1 MHFQLFAM
9 MNKSRA
15 IIILFCCA
23 AYFAGAQNLV
33 SNGSFETKSYCPSN
47 FNQQSLNTIAGWWQ
61 ATDGTPDYFHT
72 CSDKVGVPNNVFGQQ
87 AAKDGEG
94 YTGLVT
100 FSVGNKRNYREYLQT
115 KLSRPLVSGEMV
127 CIEMYVS
134 AADYCNYVTDG
145 IGILLS
151 EKKAESNLQTELA
164 FSATM
169 SNPRLNMLDESNA
182 WQLLSDIYIAKGG
195 EEYLTIGNFKAD
207 KELKVIR
214 RTEDMSDKGYGT
226 WSYMYIDD
234 VKVRPVQR
242 KLECSCENEYLA
254 SIAVDPPL
262 ELSEYKKIQLD
273 AILFDF
279 DADMLTDEALNQL
292 EEVFILLKKNRA
304 MYMEISGHTDVVGP
318 DGYNLSLSKR
328 RAQRVIDHLVS
339 KGIDASRLQL
349 TFFGK
354 EQPIANNET
363 DEGRHQNRR
372 VEFQIL
378 EKKFELI
385 Q

>member
-1 MHFQLFAM
+1 MLLFVLMRLTSGLFAVCM
-9 MNKSRA
+9 IASVLTA
-15 IIILFCCA
+15 
-23 AYFAGAQNLV
+23 AQNLV
-33 SNGSFETKSYCPSN
+33 LNGSFETKSYCPSN

-61 ATDGTPDYFHT
+61 ATDGTPDYFNS

-87 AAKDGEG
+87 GAKDGEG

-115 KLSRPLVSGEMV
+115 KLTRALQPGELVCV
-127 CIEMYVS
+127 EMYVS

-151 EKKAESNLQTELA
+151 EKKVESNLQTELA
-164 FSATM
+164 YQASM
-169 SNPRLNMLDESNA
+169 SNPRLNMLDESSQ
-182 WQLLSDIYIAKGG
+182 WQLLSDVFVAKGG

-234 VKVRPVQR
+234 VKVRPIQR

-262 ELSEYKKIQLD
+262 ELNEYKKIKLD

-279 DADMLTDEALNQL
+279 DADVLTDEAMLQL

-318 DGYNLSLSKR
+318 DGYNLGLSKR
-328 RAQRVIDHLVS
+328 RAQRVIDHLTT
-339 KGIDASRLQL
+339 KGIDPSRLQL

>member
-1 MHFQLFAM
+1 MRRVVAGLWLLISAM
-9 MNKSRA
+9 TMV
-15 IIILFCCA
+15 
-23 AYFAGAQNLV
+23 GQNLV
-33 SNGSFETKSYCPSN
+33 LNGSFETKSYCPSN
-47 FNQQSLNTIAGWWQ
+47 YNQQSLNTIAGWWQ
-61 ATDGTPDYFHT
+61 PTDGTPDYFHA
-72 CSDKVGVPNNVFGQQ
+72 CSDKAGVPSNVFGQQ
-87 AAKDGEG
+87 KAKDGEAYAG
-94 YTGLVT
+94 FVT
-100 FSVGNKRNYREYLQT
+100 FSVSNKRNYREYLQT
-115 KLSRPLVSGEMV
+115 KLSRQLTAGEMV
-127 CIEMYVS
+127 CIEIYVS

-145 IGILLS
+145 LGILLS
-151 EKKAESNLQTELA
+151 EKKVESNLQNELA
-164 FSATM
+164 YSATM
-169 SNPRLNMLDESNA
+169 SNPRLNMLDESSE

-195 EEYLTIGNFKAD
+195 EEYLTIGNFKTD

-226 WSYMYIDD
+226 WSYMYVDD
-234 VKVRPVQR
+234 VRVKPVQR

-262 ELSEYKKIQLD
+262 ELNEYKKIKLD

-279 DADMLTDEALNQL
+279 DQDALTDDALMQL
-292 EEVFILLKKNRA
+292 EEVFLMLKKNRS

-318 DGYNLSLSKR
+318 DGYNLNLSKR
-328 RAQRVIDHLVS
+328 RGQRVIDHLS
-339 KGIDASRLQL
+339 NKGIDPARLQL

-354 EQPIANNET
+354 DQPVANNET
-363 DEGRHQNRR
+363 DDGRHQNRR

>member
-1 MHFQLFAM
+1 
-9 MNKSRA
+9 MNKSWA
-15 IIILFCCA
+15 FILLSYC
-23 AYFAGAQNLV
+23 FANSICAQNLV

-72 CSDKVGVPNNVFGQQ
+72 CSDKVGVPTNVFGQQ
-87 AAKDGEG
+87 LAKDGEG
-94 YTGLVT
+94 YAGFVT

-115 KLSRPLVSGEMV
+115 KLTRPLTAGEMV

-145 IGILLS
+145 VGLLLS
-151 EKKAESNLQTELA
+151 EKKVESNLQTELA
-164 FSATM
+164 YAATM

-182 WQLLSDIYIAKGG
+182 WQLLSDVYTAKGG

-234 VKVRPVQR
+234 VKVRPVER

-262 ELSEYKKIQLD
+262 ELSEYKKIRLD
-273 AILFDF
+273 AVLFDF
-279 DADMLTDEALNQL
+279 DADVLTDEALNQL
-292 EEVFILLKKNRA
+292 EEVFVLLKKNRA
-304 MYMEISGHTDVVGP
+304 MYLEISGHTDVVGP

-328 RAQRVIDHLVS
+328 RAQKVIDHLVA
-339 KGIDASRLQL
+339 KGIDSGRLQL
-349 TFFGK
+349 TYFGK